1 MTRTGTALGISV
13 LLLGLGLPLQAGERE
28 MATVESA
35 GEVVQGLSKVPLQC
49 IPPALMRDAKAVAII
64 PNVIKVGLLV
74 DGRFG
79 RGLLM
84 VRQPDGTWSEPVFM
98 TLTGGGVGL
107 QVGVQ
112 ATDLVLVFKS
122 AKGVDAVL
130 KRRGQLTLGG
140 DLAVAAGPVG
150 REAAA
155 ATDLQLKAEIYSYSR
170 SRGLFAGVSLEGAG
184 LKIDPDANEAFY
196 RVLGIKPRD
205 ILAIRGQSPPAVE
218 MLKDQLNRI
227 SGVMGPILAPGPV
240 IMPPVPLPPPEPVPP
255 PVM

>member
-1 MTRTGTALGISV
+1 MTRTGTALGIGV
-13 LLLGLGLPLQAGERE
+13 LVLGLGMPLQAGERE

-35 GEVVQGLSKVPLQC
+35 AEVIQGLSKVPLQC
-49 IPPALMRDAKAVAII
+49 IPPALLRDAKAVAII
-64 PNVIKVGLLV
+64 PNVLKFGLFV

-84 VRQPDGTWSEPVFM
+84 VRQPDGTWSEPVFL
-98 TLTGGGVGL
+98 TLTGGGLGL

-112 ATDLVLVFKS
+112 ATDLVLVFKT

-140 DLAVAAGPVG
+140 DVAIAAGPVG

-155 ATDLQLKAEIYSYSR
+155 ATDLQLRAEIYSYSR

-196 RVLGIKPRD
+196 RVRGIRPAE
-205 ILAIRGQSPPAVE
+205 ILAIRGASMPAVE
-218 MLKDQLNRI
+218 GLKDQLNRLG
-227 SGVMGPILAPGPV
+227 GVTGPIIPPGPV
-240 IMPPVPLPPPEPVPP
+240 IMPPVPLPPAAPLPP
-255 PVM
+255 DM